1 MMKYESEFERL
12 ARTLEPEER
21 KSLLDKIRKLKEIQ
35 KIQIPEERKENIT
48 QKQFNYAKNI
58 IRKSNFITKIIIWFT
73 SFFSSKKKEEVVLSW
88 MINDIRKE
96 ISNKY
101 NNIVDFKNGVLTKYF
116 AEEILNIAEI
126 CNDLLPVINLNFK
139 DEIYYYDFLSWLIEK
154 NFNTELKLSLER
166 LNPETF
172 DVKSDYIEI
181 EQYFNE
187 RDKRFKDFFQKLTYY
202 SFNNYERFYSR
213 FELIIILINFDFKSL
228 LYDFIKADQD
238 KEDTGK
244 EGIHFFIVEN
254 LLEKL
259 YVLLEAIDF
268 DYKNIIFIEDM
279 LEFNNQQVQNVG
291 LEGSFSGKDIEK
303 IKMLFS
309 SINNF
314 KKAIPLKLIFQ
325 YFKND
330 ILYDPVPLRVRIDV
344 ISLYKEY
351 KRKII
356 TKEWLLYFDKIGEMN
371 LKKTLDLLFPDYNFN
386 TLDFFNLEF
395 SEVINQKAP
404 LKIKNVKKLN
414 ILMYFLE
421 TKYRSEIEKIVNKI
435 LINGNFTKDNTRS
448 SLASTYYLLHNYPE
462 RIRNFDNNFD
472 LNKDF
477 GRKLSS
483 YTRSTT
489 TEIEYSR
496 TLRNT
501 ILEINDTT
509 NQLVEDVFNAL
520 WNINELATNLA
531 DYYNAKS
538 VLVLNFL
545 EIKISGYFNS
555 IQAIKNV
562 KEILEIFFKVYNKI
576 SDY

>member
-1 MMKYESEFERL
+1 MKKYESEFERL
-12 ARTLEPEER
+12 ARTLEPDER
-21 KSLLDKIRKLKEIQ
+21 KVLLDKIRKLKEIQ
-35 KIQIPEERKENIT
+35 RIQIPEEKKENIT
-48 QKQFNYAKNI
+48 KRQFSYAKNLI
-58 IRKSNFITKIIIWFT
+58 FKSSFITKIIIWFI
-73 SFFSSKKKEEVVLSW
+73 SFFSNKKKEEVVLTW
-88 MINDIRKE
+88 LINDIKKE
-96 ISNKY
+96 IINKY
-101 NNIVDFKNGVLTKYF
+101 DNIIDFKNGVLTKYF
-116 AEEILNIAEI
+116 AEEILNLAEI
-126 CNDLLPVINLNFK
+126 CNDLLPIINLNFK

-154 NFNTELKLSLER
+154 NFNTELKISMER

-172 DVKSDYIEI
+172 EIKSDYIEI

-187 RDKRFKDFFQKLTYY
+187 RDKRFKDFFQKLSFY
-202 SFNNYERFYSR
+202 SFNNYERFFSR
-213 FELIIILINFDFKSL
+213 FELIIILVNFDFKTL
-228 LYDFIKADQD
+228 LYDFLKEEQIK
-238 KEDTGK
+238 GSVSK

-259 YVLLEAIDF
+259 HILLEAIDF
-268 DYKNIIFIEDM
+268 DYKNILFIEDM
-279 LEFNNQQVQNVG
+279 VEFNNQQIQNIG
-291 LEGSFSGKDIEK
+291 LEGTFSGKDIEK
-303 IKMLFS
+303 IKMLFT

-325 YFKND
+325 YFRND
-330 ILYDPVPLRVRIDV
+330 ILYDPLPLRIKIDV
-344 ISLYKEY
+344 LSLYKEY

-386 TLDFFNLEF
+386 TLEFFNQEL
-395 SEVINQKAP
+395 SDVINQKSP
-404 LKIKNVKKLN
+404 LKLKNVKKLN
-414 ILMYFLE
+414 ILIYFLE

-435 LINGNFTKDNTRS
+435 LINGNFTKDVTRS

-462 RIRNFDNNFD
+462 RIRNFDTNFD

-483 YTRSTT
+483 YTKSTT

-501 ILEINDTT
+501 ILEINETT

-520 WNINELATNLA
+520 WHINEIATNLA
-531 DYYNAKS
+531 NYYNAKS

-545 EIKISGYFNS
+545 ELKMPGYFNS

-562 KEILEIFFKVYNKI
+562 KDILELFFKIYNKI